1 METLEGIH
9 YSLRIEGVAHCL
21 EADRCADV
29 LFPSNRHLSPFQG
42 FKFGSAQSQ
51 SAHRNDEFGATHVTV
66 VAQSS
71 ENARTN

>member
-42 FKFGSAQSQ
+42 FSSVQHNRSQ
-51 SAHRNDEFGATHVTV
+51 RIEM
-66 VAQSS
+66 
-71 ENARTN
+71 TNLGQLT